1 MGPPAVIPGHLA
13 QAQQMATQFNPT
25 NPAKSNQF
33 WDFSTKRFASRF
45 FFQVQILGGQSANCH
60 RFFPLQIRAPKASV
74 CGGMVFASDNNSLET
89 FWKPFPKSLTLLVHH
104 SIFPGKDEHGI
115 FCHCYLT
122 LNIGSFLPPP
132 NLQKKN
138 RGVKSSQG
146 TNQTFGSTSR
156 MERLHNFIR
165 WFYVGG
171 PKASWGTSVGAHGN
185 LLLQRNIAS
194 KIMAKYVLTHVF
206 LIHGRKIA
214 NPLKEI

>member
-1 MGPPAVIPGHLA
+1 MIPGHLA

-122 LNIGSFLPPP
+122 LTEGLFCHHRICKKKPWCKILPRHKPNVWKHLTHGEAAQLHPLVLRRGSQGILG
-132 NLQKKN
+132 NLCW
-138 RGVKSSQG
+138 RTWKSSATEKHRFKDHG
-146 TNQTFGSTSR
+146 KVCFNT
-156 MERLHNFIR
+156 RLLNTR
-165 WFYVGG
+165 AKNSKS
-171 PKASWGTSVGAHGN
+171 P
-185 LLLQRNIAS
+185 QRNMTIQ
-194 KIMAKYVLTHVF
+194 F
-206 LIHGRKIA
+206 
-214 NPLKEI
+214 